1 MKITSLTV
9 GPFQENSYL
18 VMDEA
23 SHDAVLI
30 DPGDEPDR
38 ILAEVERAGAT
49 VRAIWL
55 THGHL
60 DHIGAIAGVRRKWNV
75 PILLHPL
82 DDPLYSAGAQQ
93 AAFYGLTFEVPPP
106 FDHPLADG
114 DALEVGALRFDVWH
128 VPGHAPGHVAFVGHG
143 VVFSGDCLFAGSV
156 GRTDLPLSNPADLQ
170 RSLERLCTLDA
181 STVVYSGHGPTT
193 TITAE
198 VAANPFLNGAARIV
212 RR

>member
-18 VMDEA
+18 VLDEA

-38 ILAEVERAGAT
+38 ILAEVARAGAT
-49 VRAIWL
+49 VRAIWI
-55 THGHL
+55 THGHI
-60 DHIGAIAGVRRKWNV
+60 DHIGAIAGVRRTWNV

-82 DDPLYSAGAQQ
+82 DDPLYNAGAQQ
-93 AAFYGLTFEVPPP
+93 AAFYGLAFEAPPP
-106 FDHPLADG
+106 FDRPLADG

-143 VVFSGDCLFAGSV
+143 VVFSGDCLFAGSI

-181 STVVYSGHGPTT
+181 ETVVYAGHGPTT

-198 VAANPFLNGAARIV
+198 VADNPFLNGAARIV

>member
-1 MKITSLTV
+1 MKISSLTV

-18 VMDEA
+18 VMDGA

-55 THGHL
+55 THGHI
-60 DHIGAIAGVRRKWNV
+60 DHIGAIAGVRRIWNV
-75 PILLHPL
+75 PILMHPL
-82 DDPLYSAGAQQ
+82 DDPLYKAGAQH
-93 AAFYGLTFEVPPP
+93 AAIYGLPFEVPPP
-106 FDHPLADG
+106 FDLPLADG

-128 VPGHAPGHVAFVGHG
+128 VPGHAPGHVAFIGHG
-143 VVFSGDCLFAGSV
+143 VVFSGDCLFAGSI

-170 RSLERLCTLDA
+170 LSLERLCTLDA
-181 STVVYSGHGPTT
+181 ETVVYAGHGPNT

-198 VAANPFLNGAARIV
+198 VASNPFLNGAARIV